1 MTPDRSKR
9 YAGIDGEI
17 PRLRLATNGQLLL
30 IALLVVAL
38 LAMIFPRK
46 QLVEKLYAQQSL
58 DPLTLSYI
66 QNLYQTDAHNADV
79 AILLA
84 RAQQDDLQIG
94 TLEAMLLG
102 PSINGD
108 PRQRNAARLI
118 LVKAYARALNEVKR
132 DAPGAS
138 LKVRIAKLLTSAKD
152 DPLPEQLAHSFANLA
167 FGLNLPDL
175 GLDFLNKLEKEHSAE
190 SLEHYALEAAS
201 RGENGVAAEYYLM
214 ARDLTTDVPEARRLL
229 FAGIDMLMSAN
240 LFAQA
245 MVSANMHLG
254 ALADDPFTLRH
265 LARTALAA
273 GDPAQAAR
281 YAHALVF
288 VPMSAAK

>member
-94 TLEAMLLG
+94 TLEAMLHML
-102 PSINGD
+102 PH
-108 PRQRNAARLI
+108 RARGI
-118 LVKAYARALNEVKR
+118 FRITGGQCVQD
-132 DAPGAS
+132 DAMF
-138 LKVRIAKLLTSAKD
+138 RM
-152 DPLPEQLAHSFANLA
+152 
-167 FGLNLPDL
+167 
-175 GLDFLNKLEKEHSAE
+175 
-190 SLEHYALEAAS
+190 
-201 RGENGVAAEYYLM
+201 RC
-214 ARDLTTDVPEARRLL
+214 RR
-229 FAGIDMLMSAN
+229 
-240 LFAQA
+240 
-245 MVSANMHLG
+245 
-254 ALADDPFTLRH
+254 
-265 LARTALAA
+265 AA
-273 GDPAQAAR
+273 G
-281 YAHALVF
+281 H
-288 VPMSAAK
+288 